1 MNAVDIVV
9 AEDSRI
15 QARMLER
22 VLVEAGH
29 SVRLAEH
36 GGKALELVRERRP
49 DVIISDIEMPEMDGY
64 AFCKAVK
71 SDPELRT
78 VPLILLSTLS
88 DPVDIIRGLDAGA
101 DNYVTKPYDAAYLL
115 ARMGD
120 LLATPLDVDAA
131 GEATLDVTLA
141 GQTFQVRAGRQQ
153 VLNLL
158 VSTFENA
165 VTKNRELVVVNR
177 DLSLARDE
185 LQKSNQELTA
195 LNERISRINAH
206 MTRDLEAAARVQQSL
221 LPDQEVKVPRI
232 DLAWRYVPCQS
243 LAGDFL
249 NVFQLDDEHLGLYV
263 VDVSGH
269 GVPSSLMAVTVGRF
283 LSPKVS
289 DSSLLVRHDGNGGI
303 KVSSPAD
310 VAFKLNELFQADEF
324 SGLYFT
330 MLYGVLHVPTG
341 GLRYVSAGHTPL
353 AQVSKDGTATLHEFS
368 GFPIGFV
375 PEVEFDE
382 ETLTL
387 SEGDRLYLYSDG
399 VPEAMNADREQF
411 GDESMKQV
419 LAQGRGES
427 LDTTVASLLAA
438 VEAWC
443 VPNGPLDDVSI
454 LGLEWGGAS

>member
-15 QARMLER
+15 QARMLQK
-22 VLVEAGH
+22 VLVDAGH

-36 GGKALELVRERRP
+36 GGVALEMVRERRP

-64 AFCKAVK
+64 TFCKAVK
-71 SDPELRT
+71 SDPELRS

-88 DPVDIIRGLDAGA
+88 DPVDIIRGLDAGG
-101 DNYVTKPYDAAYLL
+101 DNYVTKPYDPGYLL

-120 LLATPLDVDAA
+120 LLATPLELDSA
-131 GEATLDVTLA
+131 GAATLDVTLA
-141 GQTFQVRAGRQQ
+141 GQTFQVKAGRQQ

-165 VTKNRELVVVNR
+165 VTKNQELVVANR

-185 LQKSNQELTA
+185 LQRSNQELTT
-195 LNERISRINAH
+195 LNEKISRINKQ

-221 LPDQEVKVPRI
+221 LPDDEVKVPQVE
-232 DLAWRYVPCQS
+232 LAWRYVPCQS

-249 NVFQLDDEHLGLYV
+249 NVFQLDAEHLGLYV

-289 DSSLLVRHDGNGGI
+289 DSSLLVRPDGNGGS
-303 KVSSPAD
+303 KLATPSE
-310 VAFKLNELFQADEF
+310 VAFQLNELFQADEF

-330 MLYGVLHVPTG
+330 MLYGVLHVPSG
-341 GLRYVSAGHTPL
+341 RLRYVSAGHTPL
-353 AQVSKDGTATLHEFS
+353 AQVSADGTTTLHEMA
-368 GFPIGFV
+368 GFPVGFV
-375 PEVEFDE
+375 PDVEFDE
-382 ETLTL
+382 DALTL
-387 SEGDRLYLYSDG
+387 SPGDRLYLYSDG
-399 VPEAMNADREQF
+399 VPEAMNAEREQF
-411 GDESMKQV
+411 GDEAMKDV
-419 LAQGRGES
+419 LSKGQGTA
-427 LDTTVASLLAA
+427 LDGTVASLLSA
-438 VEAWC
+438 VETWC

-454 LGLEWGGAS
+454 LGLEWGGPG